1 MTTSETYAWCLF
13 FASGLL
19 AWFLVG
25 PLGFICLVSGMAISH
40 IEVGW
45 IDHHVERL
53 RNPQA
58 PPEPDPGEAL
68 PEPKLPKR
76 RAKLPPNV
84 IPLRRKA

>member
-1 MTTSETYAWCLF
+1 MTTSETYSWCLF

-19 AWFLVG
+19 AWFLIG

-45 IDHHVERL
+45 IDQHVERL
-53 RNPQA
+53 KSPP

-68 PEPKLPKR
+68 PEPKLMPKR